1 VSGQVKGFTEAQINA
16 MVTRGAALDGTR
28 PSDRWRRAAETF
40 GDDYLGAAK
49 MPAAVS
55 ADSAGQTRP
64 AEDADSRS
72 GRWPGLA
79 NIECRLQASCTR
91 SC

>member
-28 PSDRWRRAAETF
+28 PSDRWRRTEETF
-40 GDDYLGAAK
+40 DDDYRVAAN

-55 ADSAGQTRP
+55 VDSAGQTRP

-72 GRWPGLA
+72 GRWRGLA
-79 NIECRLQASCTR
+79 NIECRLQAS
-91 SC
+91 